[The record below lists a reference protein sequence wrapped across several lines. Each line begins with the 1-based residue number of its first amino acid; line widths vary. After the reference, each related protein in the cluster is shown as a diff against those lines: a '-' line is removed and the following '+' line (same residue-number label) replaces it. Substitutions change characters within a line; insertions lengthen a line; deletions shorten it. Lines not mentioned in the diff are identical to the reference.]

1 MSTLLRCRKEATA
14 LLGESLRV
22 YWALLKVMV
31 PALLAVKLLDMLG
44 GTALLGKLLSPLM
57 QLMGLPDSLGIVW
70 ATVLLTNIY
79 TAMMV
84 FLDIAA
90 HETLTGAQI
99 TIMGTLLLLAHSL
112 PVEGAVAKAAG
123 VSWRLTLTLRI
134 GGALVLGMLLHWF
147 YAATGWLQTPGQVL
161 WNPAASADTGVVGW
175 LMDQVVTLL
184 TIFPIILALLTLLKV
199 LRWLGIERL
208 IHALLFPVLR
218 ILGIGKDAANVTI
231 IGVTL
236 GLSYGAGI
244 LIREA
249 RSGQLQPRDIMLTLC
264 FLGLCHSVIED
275 TLLVVLMG
283 ADLSGILWARL
294 LFAVVVIGILARL
307 PFMRRVGVTLPLTV
321 KESFRGD

>member
-1 MSTLLRCRKEATA
+1 MSMLLRCRKEATA

-44 GTALLGKLLSPLM
+44 GTELLGKLLSPLM

-161 WNPAASADTGVVGW
+161 WSPAASADTGLVGW

-208 IHALLFPVLR
+208 IHALLFPILR

-249 RSGQLQPRDIMLTLC
+249 RSGQLPPRDIMLTLC

-307 PFMRRVGVTLPLTV
+307 PFMRSKDHALRVVT
-321 KESFRGD
+321 KN